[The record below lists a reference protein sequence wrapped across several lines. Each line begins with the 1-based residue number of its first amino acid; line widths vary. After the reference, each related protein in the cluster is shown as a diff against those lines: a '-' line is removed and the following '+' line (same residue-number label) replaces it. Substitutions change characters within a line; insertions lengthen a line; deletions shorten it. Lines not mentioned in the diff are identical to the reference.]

1 MENQDQN
8 TPEQVS
14 SSISLELK
22 AESLRHL
29 REASKWARFIAIV
42 GFVMVG
48 LMVLG
53 ALVVAFTFSNFEN
66 EFFPAALG
74 GVGIAL
80 LYLVIA
86 AIYFFPILYLFR
98 FAQASTR
105 SVKNSNSSDLVEAM
119 RNLKS
124 HYLYI
129 GVLLIVFIGIY
140 ALFFLAMIIGG
151 VFSGMM

>member
-1 MENQDQN
+1 METQDQHS
-8 TPEQVS
+8 PEQVS
-14 SSISLELK
+14 TSTSLELK
-22 AESLRHL
+22 GESLGHL
-29 REASKWARFIAIV
+29 REAAKWAKFIAIV

-66 EFFPAALG
+66 EFLPASIG

-80 LYLVIA
+80 VYLIIA

-98 FAQASTR
+98 FAQAAKH
-105 SVKNSNSSDLVEAM
+105 SVKNNDSSDLVEAM

-124 HYLYI
+124 HYTFI
-129 GVLLIVFIGIY
+129 GVLLIIFIGIY

-151 VFSGMM
+151 VFGGMM